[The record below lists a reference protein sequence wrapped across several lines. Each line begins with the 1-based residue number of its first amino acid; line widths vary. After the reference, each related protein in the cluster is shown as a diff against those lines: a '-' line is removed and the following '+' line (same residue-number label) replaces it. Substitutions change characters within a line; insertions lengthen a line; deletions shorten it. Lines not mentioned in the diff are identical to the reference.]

1 MTLATLSNHDAPAIS
16 HVSSTPIDEIKDL
29 DTIALGTVS
38 PLPIG
43 SSQIY
48 DPSKQQVAL
57 ETLRRMPQEYQLT
70 KTFDEQGNFISNAV
84 GAIAALN
91 HEDLPKAAEYLSQMV
106 DSNGTKLF
114 ENREEAMRF
123 VERTRG
129 MRGWRGLS
137 RRELYDLRRRKNR
150 RAIFFNTVNKTLP
163 PEEITKI
170 DGRYY
175 VDMHPLPYLF

>member
-1 MTLATLSNHDAPAIS
+1 MNLVTVSNPDAPAIS
-16 HVSSTPIDEIKDL
+16 HVSSTPIDVAGGV
-29 DTIALGTVS
+29 DTIALGTMS

-48 DPSKQQVAL
+48 DPSKQRAAL
-57 ETLRRMPQEYQLT
+57 ESIRRMPQEYPLA
-70 KTFDEQGNFISNAV
+70 KTYDEQSSFISNAV
-84 GAIAALN
+84 GAIGALN

-114 ENREEAMRF
+114 ESREEAMRF

-137 RRELYDLRRRKNR
+137 RRELYDLRRRRNR

-163 PEEITKI
+163 PEEVTKI
-170 DGRYY
+170 DSRYY